1 MRRNGIKMVNRNQT
15 ISDTRL
21 QAVDVSGFK
30 AADLEISNVEVSDG
44 YVLSTNENPSVL
56 MNSRAEHFGVDDL
69 TADSL
74 TFKNGVVNGVEV
86 GYSSFEN
93 AEISDSMIDRFNVY
107 ESDLTGAKILD
118 NEMISDGSFE
128 SAHMM
133 RVEIRGNRF
142 DDVSFSNLDLDG
154 SIITGNRFDD
164 CDFSEAM
171 GFGDSEFHGN
181 QFKGACFRFTQAVPG
196 DFPDDNTFEKC
207 LFRFNGVDAYYSRN
221 EHDRT
226 ADLSIVPKTSGTR
239 NDCDHAPMFT
249 VHSTQGD
256 GWRSLSEMEND
267 INEWRRSYNEDGS
280 DSGKALRLMSDL
292 ETLAEFVDFVNGT
305 WNATDIPAT
314 VDSIE
319 FDSIDFG
326 F

>member
-1 MRRNGIKMVNRNQT
+1 MANRNQT

-21 QAVDVSGFK
+21 QAVNVSGFK

-128 SAHMM
+128 STPMM
-133 RVEIRGNRF
+133 GVEIRGNRF

-171 GFGDSEFHGN
+171 GFSDSEFHGN
-181 QFKGACFRFTQAVPG
+181 QFKGICFRFTQATPG

-221 EHDRT
+221 EHGRT
-226 ADLSIVPKTSGTR
+226 ADLNIVPKTSGTR
-239 NDCDHAPMFT
+239 NDTAPMFT

-256 GWRSLSEMEND
+256 GWRSVSEMENG
-267 INEWRRSYNEDGS
+267 INEWKRSYNEDGS
-280 DSGKALRLMSDL
+280 DSGKALRLMSDPG
-292 ETLAEFVDFVNGT
+292 TLAEFVDFVNGT

>member
-1 MRRNGIKMVNRNQT
+1 MANRNQT

-93 AEISDSMIDRFNVY
+93 AEISDSTIDRFNVY
-107 ESDLTGAKILD
+107 ESDLNGAKILD

-128 SAHMM
+128 STPMM
-133 RVEIRGNRF
+133 GVEIRDNRF

-181 QFKGACFRFTQAVPG
+181 HFKGTCFRFTQATPG

-221 EHDRT
+221 EHGRT
-226 ADLSIVPKTSGTR
+226 ADLNIVPKTSGTR
-239 NDCDHAPMFT
+239 NDTAPMFT

-256 GWRSLSEMEND
+256 GWRSVSEMENC
-267 INEWRRSYNEDGS
+267 INEWKRSYNEDGS
-280 DSGKALRLMSDL
+280 DSGKALRLMSDPGI
-292 ETLAEFVDFVNGT
+292 LAEYVDFVNGT

>member
-1 MRRNGIKMVNRNQT
+1 MANRNQI

-74 TFKNGVVNGVEV
+74 TFKNGVVNSVEV

-128 SAHMM
+128 STPMM
-133 RVEIRGNRF
+133 GVEIRGNRF

-181 QFKGACFRFTQAVPG
+181 QFKGTCFRFAQATPG

-221 EHDRT
+221 EHGRT
-226 ADLSIVPKTSGTR
+226 ADLNIVPKTSGTR
-239 NDCDHAPMFT
+239 NDTAPMFT

-256 GWRSLSEMEND
+256 GWRSVSEMENG
-267 INEWRRSYNEDGS
+267 INEWKRSYNEDGS
-280 DSGKALRLMSDL
+280 DSGKALRLMSDPG
-292 ETLAEFVDFVNGT
+292 TLAEFVDFVNGT
-305 WNATDIPAT
+305 WSATDIPAT

>member
-1 MRRNGIKMVNRNQT
+1 M
-15 ISDTRL
+15 
-21 QAVDVSGFK
+21 
-30 AADLEISNVEVSDG
+30 EVSDG

-56 MNSRAEHFGVDDL
+56 VNSRAEHFGVDDL

-86 GYSSFEN
+86 GYSSFVN

-107 ESDLTGAKILD
+107 ESDLNGAKILD

-133 RVEIRGNRF
+133 GVEIRGNRF

-164 CDFSEAM
+164 CDFSEVM
-171 GFGDSEFHGN
+171 GFGVSEFHGN
-181 QFKGACFRFTQAVPG
+181 HFKGTCFRFAQAVPG
-196 DFPDDNTFEKC
+196 DFQDDNTFEKC
-207 LFRFNGVDAYYSRN
+207 MFRFNGVDAYYSRN
-221 EHDRT
+221 EHGWT
-226 ADLSIVPKTSGTR
+226 ADLSIVPKTSETR
-239 NDCDHAPMFT
+239 NGTTPMFT

-267 INEWRRSYNEDGS
+267 IN
-280 DSGKALRLMSDL
+280 K
-292 ETLAEFVDFVNGT
+292 
-305 WNATDIPAT
+305 
-314 VDSIE
+314 
-319 FDSIDFG
+319 
-326 F
+326 

>member
-74 TFKNGVVNGVEV
+74 TFKNGVVNAVEV

-133 RVEIRGNRF
+133 GVEIRGNRF

-181 QFKGACFRFTQAVPG
+181 HFKGTCFRFTQATPG

-207 LFRFNGVDAYYSRN
+207 MFRFNGVDAYYSRN
-221 EHDRT
+221 EHGRT
-226 ADLSIVPKTSGTR
+226 ADLSIVPKTSETR
-239 NDCDHAPMFT
+239 NDTTPMFT

-267 INEWRRSYNEDGS
+267 INEWTRSYNEDGS
-280 DSGKALRLMSDL
+280 DSDKALRLMSDPG
-292 ETLAEFVDFVNGT
+292 TLAEFVDFVNGT

>member
-1 MRRNGIKMVNRNQT
+1 MANRNQI

-30 AADLEISNVEVSDG
+30 ATDLEISNVEVSDG

-74 TFKNGVVNGVEV
+74 TFKNGVINGVEV
-86 GYSSFEN
+86 GYSSFAN

-107 ESDLTGAKILD
+107 ESDLNDAKILD

-128 SAHMM
+128 STSMM
-133 RVEIRGNRF
+133 GVEIRGNRF

-154 SIITGNRFDD
+154 STITGNRFDD
-164 CDFSEAM
+164 CDFSEVM
-171 GFGDSEFHGN
+171 GFGVSEFHGN
-181 QFKGACFRFTQAVPG
+181 QFKGTCFRFAQAVPG
-196 DFPDDNTFEKC
+196 DFQDDNTFEKC
-207 LFRFNGVDAYYSRN
+207 MFLFNGVDAYYSRN
-221 EHDRT
+221 EHGWT
-226 ADLSIVPKTSGTR
+226 ADLNIVPKTSGTR
-239 NDCDHAPMFT
+239 NDTAPMFT
-249 VHSTQGD
+249 VHSTQGA

-267 INEWRRSYNEDGS
+267 INKWKRSCKEDGS
-280 DSGKALRLMSDL
+280 DSGKALRLMSDPG
-292 ETLAEFVDFVNGT
+292 TLAEFVDFVNGT

>member
-1 MRRNGIKMVNRNQT
+1 MANRNQT

-30 AADLEISNVEVSDG
+30 AADLEISNVEASDG

-74 TFKNGVVNGVEV
+74 TFKNGVINGVEV

-93 AEISDSMIDRFNVY
+93 VEISDSMIDRFNVY
-107 ESDLTGAKILD
+107 DSDLNGAKILD
-118 NEMISDGSFE
+118 NEMISDGLFE
-128 SAHMM
+128 LTSMM
-133 RVEIRGNRF
+133 GVEIRGNRF

-181 QFKGACFRFTQAVPG
+181 QFKGTCFRFTQATPG

-221 EHDRT
+221 EHGRT
-226 ADLSIVPKTSGTR
+226 ADLNIVPKTSGTR
-239 NDCDHAPMFT
+239 NDCDHTPMFT
-249 VHSTQGD
+249 VHSTQED
-256 GWRSLSEMEND
+256 GWRSVSEMENG
-267 INEWRRSYNEDGS
+267 INEWKRSYNEDGS
-280 DSGKALRLMSDL
+280 DSDKALRLMSDPG
-292 ETLAEFVDFVNGT
+292 TLAEFVDFVNGT